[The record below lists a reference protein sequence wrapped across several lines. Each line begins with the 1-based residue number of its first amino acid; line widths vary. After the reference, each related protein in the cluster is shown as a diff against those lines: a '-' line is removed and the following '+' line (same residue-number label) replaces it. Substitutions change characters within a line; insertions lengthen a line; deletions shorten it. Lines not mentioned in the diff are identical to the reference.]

1 MNYRNKFIFFLLS
14 TFMISC
20 SGKLQESQYYFELGK
35 VQEERQQLDSAAL
48 SYRKAIEVLGNSDNI
63 EQKGKIYNQL
73 GNLFLNAGLYMK
85 AMDAFNKA
93 IKSNL
98 LLPDKTNLSSSL
110 RGKGKSF
117 LYNNKLDSALCYFLK
132 AAELSDQIKN
142 IKEILLINDN
152 LSSVHYFLNQYDK
165 AYLYNQK
172 ALSLSK
178 DSTDL
183 FRGWYAKGDIL
194 MELQQY
200 DSAWHYY
207 ELASRSTSIYT
218 KAGCY
223 WAISELTRTLQL
235 PDSSKYLKLFT
246 IIHDSIERLDQ
257 RVQVNSIDSQYL
269 EKKNLVKERKSF
281 ATLIVFITIVG
292 ALLFLFFILR
302 YKKRLKKER
311 NKLEEEQ
318 KKISLLHEEKLA
330 IQNKLDSQIENEK
343 NIAERAMECERI
355 EQIQRDL
362 ITNIKNIAE
371 NCTKDFFRQNIYQE
385 IKCKLRKDSSLLTN
399 ADRRQL
405 YDVITK
411 TYQPFIYNLAAL
423 LNLSEDDCYVCC
435 LSLSKFTTKEASY
448 LKKISWDA
456 VRSQKTRIKKK
467 NLEILHSLELFE
479 FIFNKSNSNS
489 LFKF

>member
-1 MNYRNKFIFFLLS
+1 
-14 TFMISC
+14 
-20 SGKLQESQYYFELGK
+20 
-35 VQEERQQLDSAAL
+35 
-48 SYRKAIEVLGNSDNI
+48 
-63 EQKGKIYNQL
+63 
-73 GNLFLNAGLYMK
+73 MK
-85 AMDAFNKA
+85 
-93 IKSNL
+93 
-98 LLPDKTNLSSSL
+98 
-110 RGKGKSF
+110 
-117 LYNNKLDSALCYFLK
+117 
-132 AAELSDQIKN
+132 
-142 IKEILLINDN
+142 
-152 LSSVHYFLNQYDK
+152 
-165 AYLYNQK
+165 
-172 ALSLSK
+172 
-178 DSTDL
+178 
-183 FRGWYAKGDIL
+183 
-194 MELQQY
+194 
-200 DSAWHYY
+200 
-207 ELASRSTSIYT
+207 
-218 KAGCY
+218 
-223 WAISELTRTLQL
+223 
-235 PDSSKYLKLFT
+235 
-246 IIHDSIERLDQ
+246 
-257 RVQVNSIDSQYL
+257 
-269 EKKNLVKERKSF
+269 
-281 ATLIVFITIVG
+281 
-292 ALLFLFFILR
+292 
-302 YKKRLKKER
+302 
-311 NKLEEEQ
+311 
-318 KKISLLHEEKLA
+318 
-330 IQNKLDSQIENEK
+330 K